1 MCRIAGIISPQFS
14 PEEREQTVRAMCHAQ
29 RHGGP
34 DDEGLYADPEHD
46 LVFGHRRL
54 SLIDLEA
61 TGHQPMQYGN
71 GRYTLTYNGE
81 LYNFREL
88 KKELQG
94 LGYAFRSTSDT
105 EVILASFAAWGTAA
119 FNRFN
124 GMFAFA
130 LFDRLMAQV
139 YLVRDGMGIKPLYY
153 RLDRKGLVFAS
164 EVRAFYHLPEPP
176 PDNPHWP
183 VYLMAYGHLPEPVTT
198 LKDVEPLPKGSF
210 LCYNTR
216 NGSVSKELF
225 DARNFIEKDEDR
237 NEVVSRIASGLRE
250 AVDRHLLAD
259 APIGVLLSGGVDSS
273 IIALLAGEKKGAALN
288 TLSIDF
294 TEKAYSERAFQQ
306 AVQQKLGSRHHH
318 YCLTKE
324 EFHYH
329 LPDVLEAADLPGSD
343 GINTWFISRFA
354 RQIGLKAV
362 LSGLGGDELF
372 GGYPSFRR
380 IRTASW
386 LQQTAG
392 AALKTFRY
400 SRDKKLRRLA
410 YLAIPGLAGQYLFLR
425 GYFNPLTIARY
436 LDLDEEEVWYRLEKE
451 PALPGIA
458 HLTAENRASWMELNL
473 YMQNQLLRDTD
484 VMSMAH
490 GVEVRVPLLD
500 REFMKL
506 AMRIQSPVKYGGPT
520 TKQLLVDAFRTTL
533 PREVWDRKKMG
544 FSFPFAEW
552 LKRDEWVRSRIG
564 GGSRSSVRLLQQ
576 FDRGGLHWS
585 GLMCILILR
594 THQYA
599 KPHSFLNA

>member
-1 MCRIAGIISPQFS
+1 
-14 PEEREQTVRAMCHAQ
+14 MCHAL

-34 DDEGLYADPEHD
+34 DGEGVYADPDHH

-54 SLIDLEA
+54 ALIDLEA

-88 KKELQG
+88 KGELQN
-94 LGYAFRSTSDT
+94 LGYQFRSTSDT
-105 EVILASFAAWGTAA
+105 EVILAAFAAWGTAA
-119 FNRFN
+119 FSRFN

-130 LFDRLMAQV
+130 LFDRLTGQV

-164 EVRAFYHLPEPP
+164 EVKAFYHLPDPP
-176 PDNPHWP
+176 PGNPHWP

-198 LKDVEPLPKGSF
+198 LHGVRPLPKGSF
-210 LCYNTR
+210 LCYSTR
-216 NGSVSKELF
+216 NGSVSRALF
-225 DARNFIEKDEDR
+225 DTRNFIERDEDR
-237 NEVVSRIASGLRE
+237 EEVVGRIATGLRE

-259 APIGVLLSGGVDSS
+259 APVGVLLSGGVDSS
-273 IIALLAGEKKGAALN
+273 IIALAAGERKGQGLN

-294 TEKAYSERAFQQ
+294 TEKAYSERAYQEKVQ
-306 AVQQKLGSRHHH
+306 AQLGSRHHR

-324 EFHYH
+324 EFHFH
-329 LPDVLEAADLPGSD
+329 LPDVLEAADLPCSD

-380 IRTASW
+380 IRMATR
-386 LQQTAG
+386 LQQAAG
-392 AALKTFRY
+392 TALKAFRY
-400 SRDKKLRRLA
+400 ASDKKLRRLA
-410 YLAIPGLAGQYLFLR
+410 YLSLPGMAGQYLFLR

-451 PALPGIA
+451 PVLPEMG

-500 REFMKL
+500 REFMQM
-506 AMRIQSPVKYGGPT
+506 AMRITSSLKYGGT
-520 TKQLLVDAFRTTL
+520 NSKQLLVEAFRSTL

-552 LKRDEWVRSRIG
+552 MKRDEWVRSRVLSG
-564 GGSRSSVRLLQQ
+564 NRSSVKLMQQ
-576 FDRGGLHWS
+576 FDRGDLHWS